1 MKKRERWFPIGSHSM
16 PCAYWNVGGR
26 GRGSAGSVWS
36 DDVKES
42 GLNLIP
48 EKLFKN
54 RALLD
59 RDAQEQKKNKNKTH
73 RVKRFVQRV
82 WNHPRTTASLRRG
95 EDGSG
100 RGDRARTSLISKNW
114 RLMIPK
120 SPSFFPCSFFLFF
133 ETLKIKQREKRREK
147 TF

>member
-59 RDAQEQKKNKNKTH
+59 RDAQEGLFRNNNKKKQEQDAPC
-73 RVKRFVQRV
+73 KRFVQRV

-100 RGDRARTSLISKNW
+100 RDDRERARTSLISKNW
-114 RLMIPK
+114 RKL
-120 SPSFFPCSFFLFF
+120 
-133 ETLKIKQREKRREK
+133 R
-147 TF
+147 

>member
-59 RDAQEQKKNKNKTH
+59 RDAQEGLFRNNNKKKQEQDAPCKTVYAT
-73 RVKRFVQRV
+73 RLESSSNNCEFS
-82 WNHPRTTASLRRG
+82 PRG
-95 EDGSG
+95 
-100 RGDRARTSLISKNW
+100 
-114 RLMIPK
+114 
-120 SPSFFPCSFFLFF
+120 
-133 ETLKIKQREKRREK
+133 RRERK
-147 TF
+147 GRPRAHFPY